1 MPAQNLTQF
10 PNYFTQ
16 FVGRD
21 GRISDPWYRSLNLF
35 RTQVADGFTLLPG
48 PGIAVDDT
56 QVSVGDVVTIS
67 NTGVIS
73 LVGTPDSIDI
83 VNLSLTEQD
92 LQASIS
98 TTYPGQTSITTLGTI
113 TTVGGIS
120 SPPFIQFDTTATEAS
135 AAGKM
140 TWDDSSGTIS
150 VGLKGGNVTLQLGQ
164 EVVMLGY
171 NRTGSTIANG
181 QVVYVLGAHADDLEV
196 GLADNS
202 SFGTSV
208 GTIGVATEDIPNND
222 QAFFTAFG
230 LVHDLNTAAFAE
242 GDQLWLGTSGGLTN
256 TQPSAPANVV
266 LVGYCVRSHPNQGII
281 FVKPVVRPKVS
292 DAPDVDVT
300 GLANGQALTWNSST
314 NLWQP
319 HTLVTGTVTSVAMTV
334 PAFLTV
340 SGSPITSSGTL
351 AVSYSGTP
359 VPVVNGGTGTTTST
373 GTGSVVL
380 STSPTLTTPNI
391 TGDIQLNN
399 TAYVRSKIAAGTSTR
414 ILGINAADN
423 LYIGSIDAAI
433 SNFLFN
439 NNGTTVATLNSTG
452 FGINVV
458 PSVKLHVAATGSATT
473 TQFRLSNSVDSGYA
487 QVQYVGSTF
496 ATSSRKNALEL
507 INSSTTGSIDL
518 WTNSTIKA
526 KLDSSGN
533 FVLPKT
539 AGVGIKIDSVGTPTF
554 GWNDILGGI
563 IIQGTGPNDPSWATF
578 IGGIKAWQFSVND
591 ECWLKFHIPHDY
603 VPESDLYIHFHW
615 AHAATTVTG
624 GTLTWSSEATA
635 AKGHQ
640 QGASSAFAATKTTS
654 VTQTCTPTTQY
665 EHFIAENVITSAGGS
680 ATLIDSALIEPDTLV
695 LVRIWLSANALT
707 VSAGAKPDPFLLK
720 CDLHYQS
727 TGVVTKNKSP
737 SFYA

>member
-21 GRISDPWYRSLNLF
+21 GRISDPWYRSLSLF

-73 LVGTPDSIDI
+73 LVGTPGSIDI

-150 VGLKGGNVTLQLGQ
+150 VGLKGGNVNLQLGQ

-171 NRTGSTIANG
+171 NRTGSTITNG
-181 QVVYVLGAHADDLEV
+181 KVVYVLGAHADDLEV

-208 GTIGVATEDIPNND
+208 GTIGVATEDILNNAD
-222 QAFFTAFG
+222 GFFTALG

-256 TQPSAPANVV
+256 IQPSAPANVV

-281 FVKPVVRPKVS
+281 FVKPIVRPKVS

-399 TAYVRSKIAAGTSTR
+399 AGYIRSKTSSGTSTR
-414 ILGINAADN
+414 ILGLDAANN

-433 SNFLFN
+433 TGILCNLGGTTYLTI
-439 NNGTTVATLNSTG
+439 GTTVSTFTTPVVVSTPTGSTHATTKAYVDDLTSFPGWTAPTLTASWVNFGGGYNNVGYYKDSTG
-452 FGINVV
+452 RVYLCGVIKSGTIGSAAFTLPVGYRPAAKCLFATISNAALGRLEVDTSGNVI
-458 PSVKLHVAATGSATT
+458 PITGSKVWFSLDNISF
-473 TQFRLSNSVDSGYA
+473 Q
-487 QVQYVGSTF
+487 
-496 ATSSRKNALEL
+496 
-507 INSSTTGSIDL
+507 
-518 WTNSTIKA
+518 TN
-526 KLDSSGN
+526 
-533 FVLPKT
+533 
-539 AGVGIKIDSVGTPTF
+539 
-554 GWNDILGGI
+554 
-563 IIQGTGPNDPSWATF
+563 
-578 IGGIKAWQFSVND
+578 
-591 ECWLKFHIPHDY
+591 
-603 VPESDLYIHFHW
+603 
-615 AHAATTVTG
+615 
-624 GTLTWSSEATA
+624 
-635 AKGHQ
+635 
-640 QGASSAFAATKTTS
+640 
-654 VTQTCTPTTQY
+654 
-665 EHFIAENVITSAGGS
+665 
-680 ATLIDSALIEPDTLV
+680 
-695 LVRIWLSANALT
+695 
-707 VSAGAKPDPFLLK
+707 
-720 CDLHYQS
+720 
-727 TGVVTKNKSP
+727 
-737 SFYA
+737 